1 MAKRREYVTP
11 DETVVATM
19 VDRIV
24 EAFDPERIVLFG
36 SVARGE
42 VTKYSDVDLLVV
54 MPDGTDRREAAVAMR
69 VALGG
74 MLTAK
79 DIVVT
84 TPDEISRR
92 GHVNGTV
99 LRKALGEGKVVHD
112 RPDARARD
120 PQLGTGSGRQLAST
134 NGPASSWLG

>member
-1 MAKRREYVTP
+1 MATRREYVTP

-24 EAFDPERIVLFG
+24 EGFDPERIVLFG

-42 VTKYSDVDLLVV
+42 VHRYSDVDLLVV
-54 MPDGTDRREAAVAMR
+54 MPDGTDRHEAAVAMHR
-69 VALGG
+69 AVSG

-84 TPDEISRR
+84 TPDEIARR
-92 GHVNGTV
+92 GHVNGSV
-99 LRKALGEGKVVHD
+99 LREALREGIVVHD
-112 RPDARARD
+112 RHRA
-120 PQLGTGSGRQLAST
+120 LATASWGSSGK
-134 NGPASSWLG
+134 GE

>member
-1 MAKRREYVTP
+1 MTTRREYVTP

-24 EAFDPERIVLFG
+24 EGFDPERIVLFG

-42 VTKYSDVDLLVV
+42 VSKYSDVDLLVV
-54 MPDGTDRREAAVAMR
+54 MPDGTDRRETAVEMHR
-69 VALGG
+69 CLGG

-84 TPDEISRR
+84 TPSEVARR
-92 GHVNGTV
+92 GHTNGTV
-99 LRKALGEGKVVHD
+99 LREALREGIVVHD
-112 RPDARARD
+112 R
-120 PQLGTGSGRQLAST
+120 S
-134 NGPASSWLG
+134 